1 MQYALHIWAL
11 VILVNPIF
19 YSNGILQLQSG
30 LLLIMGTYLEYRR
43 KNVSEITTNDLFA
56 QMQLSQ
62 YVYYLKDCQWMQI
75 LNQLQLQSSL
85 YMERHMARLQY
96 FMRSR

>member
-1 MQYALHIWAL
+1 MQYALYIWVL

-30 LLLIMGTYLEYRR
+30 LLLIMGTYLECRR

-62 YVYYLKDCQWMQI
+62 YVYYLKDFQWM
-75 LNQLQLQSSL
+75 
-85 YMERHMARLQY
+85 
-96 FMRSR
+96 

>member
-62 YVYYLKDCQWMQI
+62 YVYYLKDCQ
-75 LNQLQLQSSL
+75 
-85 YMERHMARLQY
+85 
-96 FMRSR
+96 